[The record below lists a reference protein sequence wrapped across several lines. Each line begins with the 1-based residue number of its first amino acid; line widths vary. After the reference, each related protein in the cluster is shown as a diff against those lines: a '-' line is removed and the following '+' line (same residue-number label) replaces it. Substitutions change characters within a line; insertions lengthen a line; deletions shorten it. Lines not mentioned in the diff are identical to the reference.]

1 MPIFLALVLYSLSD
15 NGKIQ
20 LSEVPIQ
27 VFGDEGSN
35 EDLILQYP
43 VSAALT
49 QEGHLYVL
57 DNGLS
62 LIYKLSMAGAVLQK
76 IGNEGAGP
84 GEFFSPTAMILAK
97 GNLWVADPRNGRL
110 LLFRDDV
117 FVKTIKTTSPR
128 SNLAVANGH
137 VFATGAA
144 ADPLYGDI
152 SVYSPDG
159 GRLPDWKWRAKRNM
173 HKGST
178 SSMWNGIAVSSLS
191 QNRLLIG
198 YLFDNQI
205 TVLKPD
211 GKVLLDR
218 NMHGIYEAY
227 EEKRGSLSIPAGLS
241 AMAFGEGP
249 DNTFLVSACTLKP
262 RSCGKVLRLDSRLKS
277 IIQQWDMGSSVCHI
291 QTFPDLKMILFINRS
306 AEIIIHGY

>member
-1 MPIFLALVLYSLSD
+1 
-15 NGKIQ
+15 
-20 LSEVPIQ
+20 
-27 VFGDEGSN
+27 
-35 EDLILQYP
+35 
-43 VSAALT
+43 
-49 QEGHLYVL
+49 
-57 DNGLS
+57 
-62 LIYKLSMAGAVLQK
+62 MAGAVLQK

-262 RSCGKVLRLDSRLKS
+262 RSCGTVLRLDSSLKS
-277 IIQQWDMGSSVCHI
+277 IIQQWDMVSSVCHI
-291 QTFPDLKMILFINRS
+291 QTFPDLRMILFINRN
-306 AEIIIHGY
+306 AEITIYGY